1 MTASLIT
8 PVHVLADEDYS
19 DTAYWT
25 DLCTNSATLDE
36 DDMKACEGYRD
47 YVSSQSDALNEQLK
61 EIDAKREEISNNLAE
76 YVEKIKNYESEIND
90 LNEQIEALDKQIAD
104 KQKEIDDKQAD
115 IDEEQALIDDKQ
127 EEVDDLRSAVGDRIE
142 QSQDTMRLNKYFD
155 VLMGVSTFEDFIR
168 VANTLSDMTNYNRK
182 SMLTLN
188 DLIVQ
193 LQEIKAQLEKDKAA
207 LEEDKKQLESDQNE
221 ISDKQ
226 DSVIAMRYEAELV
239 RSELDKQ
246 LAEQNTNREMITDD
260 ISDIQSTMKSI
271 SDQLDR
277 IAMENAAQGN
287 GSYTPSGTSGFHHPI
302 PGAHLTP
309 GAGSFM
315 YASGALHLGAD
326 YGVNVVKNVTPVVAI
341 GQGVILYTYN
351 GCGDGYYGSPCGA
364 FSNKWQTTQTRLCCC
379 LSQMAVSMEP
389 STIICISILFLSK
402 WVTLF
407 HQVSRLPVLVH
418 PVHPLVPTCISNC
431 SILVMLQ
438 SSHRLPRTGMVN
450 WNFIPDGVMTC
461 ITIFVTR
468 VQVLHARF
476 IQNPSLAINTRHL
489 LMKMSFL
496 VQKKNGYTVLFQ
508 RLLLFELGNGNV
520 QSSECFFFT

>member
-1 MTASLIT
+1 MKKTVMMLVAVMTASLIT
-8 PVHVLADEDYS
+8 PVRVKADEDYS

-25 DLCTNSATLDE
+25 DLCTNSATLSE
-36 DDMKACEGYRD
+36 EDMKACEGYRD
-47 YVSSQSDALNEQLK
+47 YVSSQSDALNEQL
-61 EIDAKREEISNNLAE
+61 EAIDAKREEISANLAE
-76 YVEKIKNYESEIND
+76 YVEKIKNYETEIAELND
-90 LNEQIEALDKQIAD
+90 QIEALDKQIEE
-104 KQKEIDDKQAD
+104 KQGEIDAKQED

-182 SMLTLN
+182 SLLTLN
-188 DLIVQ
+188 DLILQ

-207 LEEDKKQLESDQNE
+207 LEEDKQELENDQNE
-221 ISDKQ
+221 ISEKQ

-239 RSELDKQ
+239 RKELDDQ
-246 LAEQNTNREMITDD
+246 LAEQNTNRDMITDD
-260 ISDIQSTMKSI
+260 INDIQSTMKSI

-277 IAMENAAQGN
+277 IAMENAAAGN

-364 FSNKWQTTQTRLCCC
+364 FSNKWQT
-379 LSQMAVSMEP
+379 SQSYWSGGGNQIV
-389 STIICISILFLSK
+389 
-402 WVTLF
+402 
-407 HQVSRLPVLVH
+407 
-418 PVHPLVPTCISNC
+418 
-431 SILVMLQ
+431 
-438 SSHRLPRTGMVN
+438 
-450 WNFIPDGVMTC
+450 
-461 ITIFVTR
+461 
-468 VQVLHARF
+468 
-476 IQNPSLAINTRHL
+476 
-489 LMKMSFL
+489 
-496 VQKKNGYTVLFQ
+496 
-508 RLLLFELGNGNV
+508 LLFVANGGLYGAKYYHLYLNSISVKVGDIVSPGQQIARVGTSGSSTGTHLHIELFYLGNASDF
-520 QSSECFFFT
+520 SSFAQNWDGELEFHTGWGYDLYNHLCDQGASAPCKIHPESIFGY